1 MPLYRPAFKPG
12 ARISVTDGL
21 SAAGGVRLRSRDSA
35 RKRSKPIKY
44 APLPVT
50 VLAFQLVAINL

>member
-35 RKRSKPIKY
+35 RKRGKPIKY

-50 VLAFQLVAINL
+50 VLAFQLDAINL